1 MKLGRTASLRSAF
14 VLGTAL
20 LCALGPSAVA
30 TTSSHNAAAAR
41 GTVADRFRFTFDAGE
56 TLKAGTRVR
65 DVTGHGHYGIVRVSG
80 GGHLTVLRN
89 GARGRAAGFPR
100 ICRGCGRSIITIDS
114 RPALNPGT
122 RPFSFGASVRATPK
136 QAPPHRDPNILLKGN
151 TLKGKYKL
159 HLIGARPRCVFAGAI
174 SEVVLTSPDPID
186 NGAWHRVVCSKDGK
200 THRLFVDG
208 RLKDQTTR
216 RVSGSIVNPDR
227 VKVGGRAVGHA
238 GSNDQFHGDLDNV
251 FLHVVPR

>member
-1 MKLGRTASLRSAF
+1 MKLGRKTSARTGV

-30 TTSSHNAAAAR
+30 TTSGHNAAPAR
-41 GTVADRFRFTFDAGE
+41 GAVADRVRFTFDAGE

-65 DVTGHGHYGIVRVSG
+65 DVSGHRNFGIVRVSG
-80 GGHLTVLRN
+80 GGHLTLLRN
-89 GARGRAAGFPR
+89 GARGHAAGFPR
-100 ICRGCGRSIITIDS
+100 ICRGCGRAIITVDS
-114 RPALNPGT
+114 RPSLNPGT

-136 QAPPHRDPNILLKGN
+136 QAPPHRDPNIILKGN

-174 SEVVLTSPDPID
+174 SEVVLTSPTPID
-186 NGAWHRVVCSKDGK
+186 NGTWHRVVCSKDGK

-208 RLKDQTTR
+208 RLKAQSTTR
-216 RVSGSIVNPDR
+216 ASGSIISPDR
-227 VKVGGRAVGHA
+227 LKVGGRAIGHA